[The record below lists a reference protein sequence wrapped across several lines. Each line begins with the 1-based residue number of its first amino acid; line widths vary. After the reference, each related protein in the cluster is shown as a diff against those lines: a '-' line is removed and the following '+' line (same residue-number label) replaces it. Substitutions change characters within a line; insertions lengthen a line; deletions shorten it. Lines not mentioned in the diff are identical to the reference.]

1 MNEKYL
7 RTFIWVWPFSFLVGI
22 LLFLVGLL
30 FEDIVAWNLAVSF
43 LLGSFVNSMLM
54 SMNFKSLTKH
64 ENEPVAWAKLTRR
77 NYLLRYLIY
86 GVTLGYAYLSNNFYF
101 LSVFAGFFSF
111 KIVLLLSVT
120 VFKGGSNE

>member
-22 LLFLVGLL
+22 ILFLVGLL
-30 FEDIVAWNLAVSF
+30 FEDIVSWNLAVSF

-64 ENEPVAWAKLTRR
+64 ENEPVVWAKLTRR

-86 GVTLGYAYLSNNFYF
+86 GLTLGYAYLSNNFYF
-101 LSVFAGFFSF
+101 LSVFAGFFTF

-120 VFKGGSNE
+120 VFKGGLNE